1 MYEIY
6 KCVLYILSNC
16 KRTELNSQCQSEN
29 KNRRVQRENIF
40 VIVAI
45 PHFILECLV
54 RKTD

>member
-45 PHFILECLV
+45 PHFLLECLV